1 MSQAPSKPGQTI
13 ARRLFALAWPVIGVN
28 VLNVLALAVDTA
40 MLARISSS
48 EDALTG
54 LGFATQLVF
63 LLMVAM
69 MGLVVG
75 SVAFSA
81 RAYGMKDIPRVEH
94 VLVQAT
100 TLTLI
105 LSIVVAL
112 VGNVFAGELLRLLG
126 AEGASYTAAIDYLRP
141 LLSGVVFNYLTILF
155 GAILRATGDTKT
167 PFRVAF
173 VMNGLN
179 FVFNYGLILGNYGL
193 PELGIQGAAIG
204 TVLAQAV
211 ASVLLLAMLRRGVIP
226 GVSLPLR
233 PRAIDLPLARKLW
246 RVGAPAA
253 LDMVVLNAGFL
264 AIVGMLGRIDPL
276 AVAAH
281 GVGLRIQ
288 ALAFVPGLSISQ
300 ATAAMVGNALG
311 RGDVDEA
318 REVTRAGVVMC
329 TAVMTTLSIFIIVG
343 VDPIVML
350 FDIEPAST
358 LGGFSTEWMI
368 LLGVCM
374 PLVGPYIALV
384 GCFRGAGATSL
395 ALRINAWTTFAIQI
409 PGSWLLGFP
418 LAMGAFGVWAAFP
431 LSFLAKA
438 IWAWVDYRR
447 GTWAVVGSD
456 AHG

>member
-1 MSQAPSKPGQTI
+1 VSKPSPDPGRSIQ
-13 ARRLFALAWPVIGVN
+13 RRLFDLAWPVIGVN

-40 MLARISSS
+40 MLARIDAA

-54 LGFATQLVF
+54 LGFATQLIF

-81 RAYGMKDIPRVEH
+81 RAFGARDIARVEH

-100 TLTLI
+100 TLTV
-105 LSIVVAL
+105 IVSAL
-112 VGNVFAGELLRLLG
+112 VAVFGNALAGPLLTLLG
-126 AEGASYTAAIDYLRP
+126 AEGPSYVAAIDYLRP
-141 LLSGVVFNYLTILF
+141 LLTGVVFNYLTILF

-179 FVFNYGLILGNYGL
+179 FAFNYGLILGNYGL

-204 TVLAQAV
+204 TVAAQAV
-211 ASVLLLAMLRRGVIP
+211 ATGLLIFLLRRGVIA
-226 GVSLPLR
+226 GVTLPLR
-233 PRAIDLPLARKLW
+233 PRGIDLPLARKLW
-246 RVGAPAA
+246 RVGLPAA

-264 AIVGMLGRIDPL
+264 AIVGMLGRVDAL

-300 ATAAMVGNALG
+300 ATGAMVGNALG
-311 RGDVDEA
+311 AGDVDEA
-318 REVTRAGVVMC
+318 RAVTRAGVAMC
-329 TAVMTTLSIFIIVG
+329 TAVMTTLSILIIVG

-350 FDIEPAST
+350 FDIAPASE
-358 LGGFSTEWMI
+358 LGAYSTEWMI
-368 LLGVCM
+368 LLGACM
-374 PLVGPYIALV
+374 PFVGPYIALV
-384 GCFRGAGATSL
+384 GCFRGAGATRL
-395 ALRINAWTTFAIQI
+395 ALRINTWTTFALQI

-418 LAMGAFGVWAAFP
+418 LALGAWGVWAAFP

-438 IWAWVDYRR
+438 IWAGIDYRR
-447 GTWAVVGSD
+447 GSWAVTGTE
-456 AHG
+456 AKG